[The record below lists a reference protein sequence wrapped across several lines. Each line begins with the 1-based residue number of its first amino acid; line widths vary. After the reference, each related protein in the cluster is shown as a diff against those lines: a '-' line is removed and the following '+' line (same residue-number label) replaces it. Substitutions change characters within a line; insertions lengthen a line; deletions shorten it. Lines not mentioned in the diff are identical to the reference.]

1 MVNARFVVLALVVP
15 LLVFGAWLLLFKKDD
30 ASQIKARFAAFSK
43 EVAKNGVEGATA
55 AVMKSQAIANLFAE
69 TCELSIQDSPLT
81 GTYAREE
88 MASHA
93 FNARRHFQNVALSFH
108 ELELE
113 VKGDSAEARFTAL
126 LTGDVKD
133 GDKLQE
139 ARDMTATLVKAD
151 GKWLFKSFKVRE
163 ILRR

>member
-1 MVNARFVVLALVVP
+1 MVKAKFAVLTLVAI
-15 LLVFGAWLLLFKKDD
+15 LSVFGAWLLFLKKDD
-30 ASQIKARFAAFSK
+30 ASLIKARFAAFSS

-55 AVMKSQAIANLFAE
+55 AIMKSQAIANLFAE
-69 TCELSIQDSPLT
+69 TCELSIQDSALA
-81 GTYAREE
+81 GTYTREE

-93 FNARRHFQNVALSFH
+93 FNARRHFQSVALSFH
-108 ELELE
+108 ELE
-113 VKGDSAEARFTAL
+113 VKVEGDNAEAHFTAL
-126 LTGDVKD
+126 LTGTVKD
-133 GDKLQE
+133 GDKLRE